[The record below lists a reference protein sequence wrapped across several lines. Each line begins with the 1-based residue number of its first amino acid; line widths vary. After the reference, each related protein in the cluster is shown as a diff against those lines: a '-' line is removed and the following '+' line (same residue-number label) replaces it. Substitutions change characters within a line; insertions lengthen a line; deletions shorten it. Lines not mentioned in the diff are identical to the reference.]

1 MEIKNLYEVSGF
13 TFKNKKQAEYFI
25 SLVEGKDFD
34 GDQLKEIH
42 SGVENN
48 LVVDYADPSYD
59 SYKMEVIKNALIHNV
74 KIDYGFEVPSFKFR
88 NKSIN
93 GFEKKVNV
101 IPFLLK
107 YPKLSEEKIDIIIY
121 ALALNISNSIINY
134 YINQNFSLDELFEIF
149 KGLGEGFDVSYYAKP
164 EFDYQQ
170 MVEIRKGLEQKFN
183 VEIYATPKFT
193 GNKMYEIRA
202 GLENNID
209 VSIYTKSEFSAT
221 QMRQI
226 RYGLENK
233 IDVSIYAKPEYSWEQ
248 MEEIRLGLEGGL
260 DVLAYAKPE
269 FSWQQMFQI
278 RLGLSHNLN
287 VSIYA
292 KKEYNSEEMNEIRL
306 SLLSGDFKLKTSTK
320 IKMLIQKIKGN

>member
-1 MEIKNLYEVSGF
+1 MEIENLYSVSGF

-25 SLVEGKDFD
+25 SLVEGKNFD
-34 GDQLKEIH
+34 EDQLKEIY

-149 KGLGEGFDVSYYAKP
+149 KGLDEGFDVSYYAKP

-170 MVEIRKGLEQKFN
+170 MVEIRKGLEKGLD
-183 VEIYATPKFT
+183 VSLYASPEFDFMQM
-193 GNKMYEIRA
+193 GQIRL
-202 GLENNID
+202 GLEKGLD
-209 VSIYTKSEFSAT
+209 VSVYAKPEFKWT
-221 QMRQI
+221 QMAQI
-226 RYGLENK
+226 RYGLQNNV
-233 IDVSIYAKPEYSWEQ
+233 DVSIYANSEFLSTQ

>member
-1 MEIKNLYEVSGF
+1 MEIENLYSVSGF

-25 SLVEGKDFD
+25 SLVEGKNFD
-34 GDQLKEIH
+34 EDQLKEIY

-59 SYKMEVIKNALIHNV
+59 SYKMEVIKNALIYNV

-233 IDVSIYAKPEYSWEQ
+233 IDVSIYAKPEFDYQQ
-248 MEEIRLGLEGGL
+248 MEEIREGLENNL
-260 DVLAYAKPE
+260 DVSLYASPE
-269 FSWQQMFQI
+269 FDFMQMSQI
-278 RLGLSHNLN
+278 RLGLEKGLD
-287 VSIYA
+287 VSLYA
-292 KKEYNSEEMNEIRL
+292 KPEIDDYKMEDKRL
-306 SLLSGDFKLKTSTK
+306 ELERQIVWS
-320 IKMLIQKIKGN
+320 